1 MKDLFLVSCRRP
13 VVKIRYLFN
22 FLLFVFISQAQQPAY
37 FKLGEDQ
44 FRGIQIYDVIQ
55 DKNLNYLFATSE
67 GIYYFDYY
75 SYKKIECDKTKSS
88 SVFNFVIDS
97 EGAVYCHNLNNQI
110 FKIKNAECELFYEL
124 KSDERRSDIS
134 LMITD
139 KNELVIGA
147 RKIIVL
153 NSSAKVVKRFSFIN
167 HYLGP
172 SFMAPNKA
180 IHFHLGGCDTVLVYQ
195 NDKFTKQKI
204 KVPSGMLNKNSVLK
218 IFSIDSKI
226 YSLDLQ
232 SGTLYKYNILDFEFL
247 PAAKNELFDLE
258 GSKRIYETVNEVW
271 IAGTLPGVGYF
282 NGVESKF
289 FYEDHFISNVFKDQE
304 GNILLTTFDKGV
316 LVIPDLKVPDVINSF
331 RDDPVTAIHA
341 NNKHG
346 LIIGTSK
353 GKLLNYLN
361 GELHELKESAKRS
374 LEGIYGDVN
383 GSFILF
389 DNGGGSFYDLHTG
402 KMKSLVGASLK
413 DAAVISENK
422 FFVGTNL
429 GIYKIHRT
437 PKNEFTYK
445 LVKGMN
451 YRIYGIEYDREN
463 SDLYASTANGLFRI
477 DSMENTYCIKLKNED
492 IYPNSLYEH
501 EGNIYVCTEKNG
513 IIVLKNG
520 EVSSVIE
527 TKVDGKTQSVKKVII
542 ANNTLIANLAT
553 GLFQYDRK
561 GKPMRS
567 ISATF
572 GLGTKRVIDFKI
584 FGEDL
589 CISHSGGVQRINLNL
604 TPSLTKPTIRFD
616 KILINERVAET
627 NESTEFKSDQRKFQ
641 FVFSSPTLKNVGAI
655 KYHYKLRGNDSTWN
669 INDFEANRVTYN
681 ALDGG
686 SYTFM
691 VKAENQGEF
700 SKVLEYSFTIA
711 QPLYTRGWFLLL
723 VGVVIILFFILIYKW
738 QLKLHQKKSKQIN
751 ELNAS
756 KLAAIQSQMNP
767 HFIFNSLNSIQD
779 LVLKGD
785 VENSYSYITTFSDL
799 VRRTLSYSEKDFIE
813 FEQEIKLLELY
824 LSLEKL
830 RFKKN
835 FSFEIDKGNVE
846 DILIPPMLIQPF
858 IENSL
863 AHGLLH
869 KEGEKKLK
877 IWFELSDVLICKIE
891 DNGIGREKAK
901 AIKQRQS
908 TGHES
913 FSGKA
918 IGKRLEILS
927 DVFEG
932 DFGYS
937 YEDLYDRN
945 EAIGTRV
952 VLTIP
957 IKRKF

>member
-1 MKDLFLVSCRRP
+1 MKDLFLILLRQPLTKARS
-13 VVKIRYLFN
+13 LFL
-22 FLLFVFISQAQQPAY
+22 FILFVCITRAQQPAY

-44 FRGIQIYDVIQ
+44 FRGVQIYDVIQ
-55 DKNLNYLFATSE
+55 DKNLNYLFATNE

-110 FKIKNAECELFYEL
+110 FKIKNAECEILYEL
-124 KSDERRSDIS
+124 KSDERSSDIS
-134 LMITD
+134 LMITS

-153 NSSAKVVKRFSFIN
+153 NNKGSVVNRFDFIN

-180 IHFHLGGCDTVLVYQ
+180 VHFHLGGCDTVLLYQ
-195 NDKFTKQKI
+195 NNNFTKQKV
-204 KVPSGMLNKNSVLK
+204 KAPSGMLNKNSVLK
-218 IFSIDSKI
+218 TFNVDTKI
-226 YSLDLQ
+226 YCVDLA
-232 SGTLYKYNILDFEFL
+232 SGSLYKYDISSFEL
-247 PAAKNELFDLE
+247 EPVANNKLFEVE
-258 GSKRIYETVNEVW
+258 GSKRIYETGNEVW

-282 NGVESKF
+282 NGIESKF

-353 GKLLNYLN
+353 GKLLKYIN
-361 GELHELKESAKRS
+361 GELHTLKENAKRS

-383 GSFILF
+383 GDIILF
-389 DNGGGSFYDLHTG
+389 DNGGGSFYDLITE
-402 KMKSLVGASLK
+402 KMKGLVGASLK
-413 DAAVISENK
+413 DAVVVSESK
-422 FFVGTNL
+422 FFIGTNL

-437 PKNEFTYK
+437 AMGEFSHE
-445 LVKGMN
+445 LMKGMN
-451 YRIYGIEYDREN
+451 YRIYAIEYDRKN
-463 SDLYASTANGLFRI
+463 RDLYASTANGLFRI
-477 DSMENTYCIKLKNED
+477 DSLENASEIKYHNED
-492 IYPNSLYEH
+492 IFPNGLYEH
-501 EGNIYVCTEKNG
+501 EGRIYICTEKNG
-513 IIVLKNG
+513 IMVLKDG
-520 EVSSVIE
+520 EIAAVIE
-527 TKVDGKTQSVKKVII
+527 TKTGGKMQSVKKLLI
-542 ANNTLIANLAT
+542 ANNTLIANSAN
-553 GLFQYDRK
+553 GFFQYNLE
-561 GKPMRS
+561 GKLMRS
-567 ISATF
+567 ISMAF
-572 GLGTKRVIDFKI
+572 GFGTKKIIDFKML
-584 FGEDL
+584 DDKL
-589 CISHSGGVQRINLNL
+589 WVSHSGGVQSINLNFI
-604 TPSLTKPTIRFD
+604 PNLTKPNIRFD
-616 KILINERVAET
+616 KVLVNDRVVGANERNV
-627 NESTEFKSDQRKFQ
+627 FKSDQRKVQ
-641 FVFSSPTLKNVGAI
+641 FVFSSPTLKNIGSI
-655 KYHYKLRGNDSTWN
+655 KYHFKLIGYDTSWSVNDH
-669 INDFEANRVTYN
+669 EANRVTYN

-686 SYTFM
+686 TYTFM
-691 VKAENQGEF
+691 VKTENQGEY
-700 SKVLEYSFTIA
+700 SNIAEYSFTIA
-711 QPLYTRGWFLLL
+711 QPLYARWWFIVLS
-723 VGVVIILFFILIYKW
+723 GAVIILLIVFIYKW
-738 QLKLHQKKSKQIN
+738 QLKLQQKKSQQIN

-835 FSFEIDKGNVE
+835 FSFEIQVGNVE
-846 DILIPPMLIQPF
+846 DIMIPPMLIQPF

-877 IWFELSDVLICKIE
+877 VWFELSEVLICKIE

-937 YEDLYDRN
+937 YEDLYDKN